1 MRRDAA
7 RSFRF
12 GLGGN
17 LSAYIIP
24 QIEKGCMPRTLVRT
38 ISSFHQLLLFRHD
51 RSSRL
56 ICTRSIFGPFILV
69 TVILRLPCRNC
80 SPSLG
85 M

>member
-24 QIEKGCMPRTLVRT
+24 QIEKGCMPRTLMEP
-38 ISSFHQLLLFRHD
+38 FYQLLFRHD